1 MAKKSVPK
9 KSSSKE
15 PLVDP
20 RLMEILCCPEC
31 KGDLVLKDM
40 RGQNKEINGKKVD
53 GTFTCKKCKEVYP
66 IEDGIPIM
74 LPKELR

>member
-1 MAKKSVPK
+1 MAKKTTRK
-9 KSSSKE
+9 KE

-31 KGDLVLKDM
+31 KGDLVLKDL
-40 RGQNKEINGKKVD
+40 RGKDKKID
-53 GTFTCKKCKEVYP
+53 GTLTCKKCKEVYP